1 MALNGKVIL
10 VTGAAQGIG
19 RGIAL
24 RLAKEGAD
32 IALVDLKADKLSD
45 VAKEIEALGRK
56 VTTFAAD
63 ISNRDG
69 VWALRINF
77 GQGYRVYYSI
87 ENEFIILL
95 LVGGNKSTQQADI
108 DKAVNYLEDYHVRM
122 KNDQ

>member
-56 VTTFAAD
+56 VHDLVAD
-63 ISNRDG
+63 ISNRDE
-69 VWALRINF
+69 VFA
-77 GQGYRVYYSI
+77 
-87 ENEFIILL
+87 
-95 LVGGNKSTQQADI
+95 A
-108 DKAVNYLEDYHVRM
+108 
-122 KNDQ
+122 

>member
-1 MALNGKVIL
+1 MPYKIVRYQDRNQKVPYREWIQKL
-10 VTGAAQGIG
+10 RKRDPQAAAKIEVQVTRACYGNF
-19 RGIAL
+19 
-24 RLAKEGAD
+24 AD
-32 IALVDLKADKLSD
+32 HKFV
-45 VAKEIEALGRK
+45 
-56 VTTFAAD
+56 
-63 ISNRDG
+63 RDG

-95 LVGGNKSTQQADI
+95 LVGGNKSTQQAEI

>member
-1 MALNGKVIL
+1 MCTKNISSLIFVCY
-10 VTGAAQGIG
+10 
-19 RGIAL
+19 
-24 RLAKEGAD
+24 
-32 IALVDLKADKLSD
+32 KL
-45 VAKEIEALGRK
+45 
-56 VTTFAAD
+56 
-63 ISNRDG
+63 